1 MNKFTDDQQRIIDEM
16 GKNIL
21 VSHVSPTLSWAWLA
35 WLDVVGS

>member
-1 MNKFTDDQQRIIDEM
+1 MGRGERGDADEM
-16 GKNIL
+16 GKNVL